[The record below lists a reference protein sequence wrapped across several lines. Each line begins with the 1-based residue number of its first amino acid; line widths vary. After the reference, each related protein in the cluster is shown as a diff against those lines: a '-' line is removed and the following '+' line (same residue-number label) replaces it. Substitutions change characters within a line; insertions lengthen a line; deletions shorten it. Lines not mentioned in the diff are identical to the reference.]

1 MKIEFLDV
9 LTLDNDK
16 EYVVSAISRRDNENF
31 YCLINKD
38 QNDDL
43 IICRTTDDENLKEIN
58 DPELVRSLLPEFY
71 KSIKN
76 SHILDEFNINLPDL
90 GENA

>member
-1 MKIEFLDV
+1 MKIELLDV

-43 IICRTTDDENLKEIN
+43 IICRTTDDET
-58 DPELVRSLLPEFY
+58 
-71 KSIKN
+71 
-76 SHILDEFNINLPDL
+76 
-90 GENA
+90 